1 MPSLPVRSG
10 PSAFVERQLEALS
23 PRDRK
28 LLVGLIGFF
37 GLAFV
42 VGFAYTAYSILA
54 AKSAYVVDVKEAL
67 VEMQQAQRDYRQAE
81 ATFSAHED
89 RLRNKEPVSAFLE
102 GLAQKHQITDQLKN
116 INAQGN
122 PELVGTLSQQRYT
135 VEIKKAPQEN
145 IFRFLHELETSGYP
159 ASVEQAEFKAQATK
173 EGKMMTLTLD
183 LMVLSVGDS

>member
-1 MPSLPVRSG
+1 MPSLPVQSG
-10 PSAFVERQLEALS
+10 PTAFLERQLEALS

-28 LLVGLIGFF
+28 LLAGL
-37 GLAFV
+37 LAFGALLFV
-42 VGFAYTAYSILA
+42 MGFAYSAYSLLVS
-54 AKSAYVVDVKEAL
+54 KSSYVIETKEAL
-67 VEMQQAQRDYRQAE
+67 VEVQQAQLDYAQAE

-102 GLAQKHQITDQLKN
+102 GLAKKHNVSDELKN

-145 IFRFLHELETSGYP
+145 LFRLLHDLETSGYP
-159 ASVEQAEFKAQATK
+159 ASVESADFKHQATR
-173 EGKMMTLTLD
+173 EGNMMNLTLE
-183 LMVLSVGDS
+183 LIVLSVGES